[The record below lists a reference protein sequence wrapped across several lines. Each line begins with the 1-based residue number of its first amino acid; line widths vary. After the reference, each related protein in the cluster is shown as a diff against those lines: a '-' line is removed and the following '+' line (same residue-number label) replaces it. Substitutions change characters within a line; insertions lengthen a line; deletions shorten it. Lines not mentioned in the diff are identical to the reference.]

1 MFMKDND
8 LYKLEEYFKNKYKK
22 EIIDQI
28 KKFEFPNEW
37 TPSQVIDYI
46 TYKIDR
52 K

>member
-1 MFMKDND
+1 MTIK
-8 LYKLEEYFKNKYKK
+8 KNNFVGSWEKKYKK

-28 KKFEFPNEW
+28 KNFEFPNEW
-37 TPSQVIDYI
+37 TPSQVVDYI